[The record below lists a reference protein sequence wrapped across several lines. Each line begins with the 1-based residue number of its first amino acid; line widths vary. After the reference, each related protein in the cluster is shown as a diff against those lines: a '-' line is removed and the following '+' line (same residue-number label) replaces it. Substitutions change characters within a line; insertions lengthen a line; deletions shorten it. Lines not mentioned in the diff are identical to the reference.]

1 MTYIAKSLIAK
12 SVAALFSLTLVA
24 FAALQL
30 NDPDPTIWTAFYLV
44 CAAVPLLVVFNKF
57 VRPLFWLA
65 IVLCVIEL
73 ALSGPGSYN
82 YYLHM
87 DQEPLMQRMNPEK
100 PYIEEAREFLGAAIA
115 LGLVL
120 ISGWLA
126 RFTVKK

>member
-1 MTYIAKSLIAK
+1 MIYIIKIS
-12 SVAALFSLTLVA
+12 AALFALTLIA

-30 NDPDPTIWTAFYLV
+30 NDPDPTIWTGFYLV

-65 IVLCVIEL
+65 VALCAVEL
-73 ALSGPGSYN
+73 VLSGPGAYN

-87 DQEPLMQRMNPEK
+87 DQEPLMQSMNPEK

-115 LGLVL
+115 LGLVFA
-120 ISGWLA
+120 SAWLA
-126 RFTVKK
+126 RFTANKNK

>member
-1 MTYIAKSLIAK
+1 MIYIIKIS
-12 SVAALFSLTLVA
+12 AALFALTLIA

-30 NDPDPTIWTAFYLV
+30 NDPDPTIWTGFYLV

-65 IVLCVIEL
+65 VALCAVEL
-73 ALSGPGSYN
+73 VLSGSGAYN

-87 DQEPLMQRMNPEK
+87 DQEPLMQSMNPEK

-115 LGLVL
+115 LGLVFT
-120 ISGWLA
+120 SAWLA
-126 RFTVKK
+126 RFTANKNK